1 MKIIFIDRN
10 KSLVS
15 KVKKAIKF
23 LPKEWNV
30 SAKCGDIFEEEGV
43 IVSASNPNFTMSG
56 GLDALIAEKYPKE
69 CVDIDRKDGNQRH
82 GNVIFT
88 ITVGEDLKA
97 TRELV
102 AEALK
107 SALYNTENGE
117 TVLISGLGTGI
128 GGLDPDDIV
137 WLFLAALCEHF
148 GYGWGIK
155 FTKKDGSDF
164 RTGKIFYEVGKML
177 EQNDAEKDGADCGV
191 GLHLGK
197 SFIGAGNYAVPEK
210 VFFCMYSEDDFCG
223 ESNDK
228 VRISKLKV
236 LAELPLWL
244 GFGTKKIH
252 ENMTKNFDPEDYNP
266 YQATKLPTLKT
277 IKDKI
282 KEPLK
287 LFGDQVW
294 AQAGYQVGSQVR
306 AQVWAQVG
314 SQVWAQVG
322 DQVWAQ
328 DGYQVGDQVV
338 AQVRAQVGDQ
348 VWAQVGDQVWAQA
361 GYQVGDQVGAQV
373 DTTSFWAV
381 NIHFELGVS
390 HWFGDFLSLGIMPIF
405 VNGKMKVFGKKGKYL
420 GEYDMSEFE
429 KE

>member
-1 MKIIFIDRN
+1 MKILFVDKN
-10 KSLVS
+10 EELVS
-15 KVKKAIKF
+15 KVKSAIEF

-43 IVSASNPNFTMSG
+43 IVSASNPNFMMGG

-69 CVDIDRKDGNQRH
+69 CGDIDRKDGNQRH

-107 SALYNTENGE
+107 SALYNTEKGE

-128 GGLDPDDIV
+128 GGLDPDDLV
-137 WLFLAALCEHF
+137 WLFLAALCEYF

-210 VFFCMYSEDDFCG
+210 VFFCVYSKDDFCG
-223 ESNDK
+223 ESDDK
-228 VRISKLKV
+228 VRVSRLKV

-244 GFGTKKIH
+244 GFGSKKIH
-252 ENMTKNFDPEDYNP
+252 EKITKKFKAEDYNP
-266 YQATKLPTLKT
+266 YQAEKLPSLKE
-277 IKDKI
+277 IKEKM

-294 AQAGYQVGSQVR
+294 AQDGYQVGSQVR
-306 AQVWAQVG
+306 AQVRDQVG
-314 SQVWAQVG
+314 SQVWAQVR
-322 DQVWAQ
+322 DQVW
-328 DGYQVGDQVV
+328 DQVRDQVV
-338 AQVRAQVGDQ
+338 A
-348 VWAQVGDQVWAQA
+348 QVWAQA

>member
-15 KVKKAIKF
+15 KVKKAIEF

-30 SAKCGDIFEEEGV
+30 SAKCGDIFNEDGV
-43 IVSASNPNFTMSG
+43 IVSASNPHFSLGG

-69 CVDIDRKDGNQRH
+69 CGDIDRNDRNQRH
-82 GNVIFT
+82 GNIIFT

-102 AEALK
+102 TEALK
-107 SALYNTENGE
+107 AALDNTERDE

-128 GGLDPDDIV
+128 GGLDEDDFI

-148 GYGWGIK
+148 DYGWGIK
-155 FTKKDGSDF
+155 FTKKDSSDF
-164 RTGKIFYEVGKML
+164 RTGKIFYEVGKVL

-210 VFFCMYSEDDFCG
+210 VFFCVYSKDDFCG
-223 ESNDK
+223 ESDDK
-228 VRISKLKV
+228 VRVSRLKV

-244 GFGTKKIH
+244 GFGSKKIH
-252 ENMTKNFDPEDYNP
+252 EKITKKFKAEDYNP
-266 YQATKLPTLKT
+266 YQAEKLPSLKE
-277 IKDKI
+277 I
-282 KEPLK
+282 KEKMKEPIK
-287 LFGDQVW
+287 VVGDQIR
-294 AQAGYQVGSQVR
+294 YQIRYQVR
-306 AQVWAQVG
+306 AQVR
-314 SQVWAQVG
+314 
-322 DQVWAQ
+322 D
-328 DGYQVGDQVV
+328 
-338 AQVRAQVGDQ
+338 
-348 VWAQVGDQVWAQA
+348 
-361 GYQVGDQVGAQV
+361 QVGDQVGVQVWAQV
-373 DTTSFWAV
+373 RDQVLDQIRDQVRDQVLDQIRDQVWDQVLAQVWATSYWAV
-381 NIHFELGVS
+381 NIHFELGCS
-390 HWFGDFLSLGIMPIF
+390 HLFGDFLSLGIMPIF
-405 VNGKMKVFGKKGKYL
+405 MNGKMKVFGKKGKYL

>member
-1 MKIIFIDRN
+1 MKILFVDKN
-10 KSLVS
+10 EELVS
-15 KVKKAIKF
+15 KVKSAIEF

-43 IVSASNPNFTMSG
+43 IVSASNPNFMMGG

-69 CVDIDRKDGNQRH
+69 CGDIDRKDGNQRH

-107 SALYNTENGE
+107 SALYNTEKGE

-128 GGLDPDDIV
+128 GGLDPDDLV
-137 WLFLAALCEHF
+137 WLFLAALCEYF

-210 VFFCMYSEDDFCG
+210 VFFCMYSKDDFCG
-223 ESNDK
+223 ESDDK
-228 VRISKLKV
+228 VRVSRLKV

-244 GFGTKKIH
+244 GFGSKKIH
-252 ENMTKNFDPEDYNP
+252 EKITKKFKAEDYNP
-266 YQATKLPTLKT
+266 YQAEKLPSLKE
-277 IKDKI
+277 I
-282 KEPLK
+282 KEKMKEPIK
-287 LFGDQVW
+287 MVWDQVL
-294 AQAGYQVGSQVR
+294 AQVWY
-306 AQVWAQVG
+306 QVWAQV
-314 SQVWAQVG
+314 
-322 DQVWAQ
+322 
-328 DGYQVGDQVV
+328 V
-338 AQVRAQVGDQ
+338 A
-348 VWAQVGDQVWAQA
+348 
-361 GYQVGDQVGAQV
+361 QVGAQV
-373 DTTSFWAV
+373 RDQVWDQVRDQVWATSYWAV
-381 NIHFELGVS
+381 NIHFELGCS
-390 HWFGDFLSLGIMPIF
+390 HLFGDFLSLGIMPIF
-405 VNGKMKVFGKKGKYL
+405 MNGKMKVFGKKGKYL